1 MRTVLRSDGLNAVGA
16 GFFSILAAVLLVFFS
31 AGMNPCHGSSS
42 DTSGTQLPEVGTV
55 TASAG
60 NLRSRPALDAS
71 IIDKVQRGDNVFFLK
86 GKADWFVVKLQDGR
100 VGWAHESLFLENNRR
115 PDSIQSFL
123 EKDAAETDTRAT
135 LAVDIGR
142 IREAPSTDAA
152 IKFKLIKGETVSVV
166 ETENDWH
173 LIETED
179 GSLGWAYKTLFTEKA
194 GPPEPIN
201 TVLEKEKTA
210 IHDRAELRV
219 DIGRVRE
226 APSADAEIKFKL
238 IKGDVVSIVEKKEG
252 WFLIKAEDGSM
263 GWAHQSLFD
272 EPVPAEFSSAPA
284 PAETVETRGQAEAP
298 EVSTPYDIKEIE
310 FIMTPE
316 REEIVS
322 FLLSGYYPP
331 NTFSVT
337 KDSPKVICDFF
348 NARLNS
354 GIERYQEY
362 NGKFIH
368 QLRIGIHKGSRP
380 KVRVILDLVPDE
392 EYEIRPVFFKEDNLY
407 TLIVAKKN
415 KEF

>member
-1 MRTVLRSDGLNAVGA
+1 MRTVLRSDGLNDVGA

-71 IIDKVQRGDNVFFLK
+71 IIDKVQREDKVFFLK
-86 GKADWFVVKLQDGR
+86 GKGDWFVIKLQDGR
-100 VGWAHESLFLENNRR
+100 VGWAHESLFMENNRR

-123 EKDAAETDTRAT
+123 EKKSTETDTRAT

-142 IREAPSTDAA
+142 IREAPSTDAG

-166 ETENDWH
+166 ETENDWY

-179 GSLGWAYKTLFTEKA
+179 GSLGWA
-194 GPPEPIN
+194 
-201 TVLEKEKTA
+201 
-210 IHDRAELRV
+210 
-219 DIGRVRE
+219 
-226 APSADAEIKFKL
+226 
-238 IKGDVVSIVEKKEG
+238 
-252 WFLIKAEDGSM
+252 
-263 GWAHQSLFD
+263 HQSLFN
-272 EPVPAEFSSAPA
+272 EPVPAEASSAPA
-284 PAETVETRGQAEAP
+284 PAETVETPGRAEAP
-298 EVSTPYDIKEIE
+298 EAATPYDIKEIE

-354 GIERYQEY
+354 GIERYQEF

-380 KVRVILDLVPDE
+380 KVRVILDLVSDE

-407 TLIVAKKN
+407 TLIVAKK
-415 KEF
+415 K